1 MDLAA
6 VREDVAII
14 GLLLKDIPARP
25 VDLKDPNWRE
35 ELSSRVPPVDEAGVA
50 AEATAALEALLDAYE
65 SGDEQVRNQVRQIF
79 HGHSSFSRRV
89 GLTGRWTSAAEFR
102 RRLIEISAQDQADTD
117 PRDVLVGL
125 WELCEKARERGIDVE
140 PIIRDIASISG
151 GVDHYGMGSTQ
162 FLIMRGLERH

>member
-14 GLLLKDIPARP
+14 DLLLKDIPARP
-25 VDLKDPNWRE
+25 VDLKDTNWRE

-102 RRLIEISAQDQADTD
+102 RRLSS
-117 PRDVLVGL
+117 VG
-125 WELCEKARERGIDVE
+125 G
-140 PIIRDIASISG
+140 
-151 GVDHYGMGSTQ
+151 
-162 FLIMRGLERH
+162 